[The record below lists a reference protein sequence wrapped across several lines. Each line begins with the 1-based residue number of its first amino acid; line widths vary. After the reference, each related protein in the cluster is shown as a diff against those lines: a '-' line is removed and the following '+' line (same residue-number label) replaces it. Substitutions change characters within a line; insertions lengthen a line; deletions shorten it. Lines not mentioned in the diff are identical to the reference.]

1 MSSSTVCSLR
11 PAVAADWPAIAALL
25 ASQAVP
31 TAGAQDHLHNF
42 LVAVLQGEV
51 VAVAGAEV
59 YGDVALLRSVAVK
72 STVQGRGV
80 GRQVVERLL
89 QEARRRDLAALYL
102 LTETAAEYFI
112 GFGFRRVPRTE
123 APQAVRASAEFK
135 GACPASATLMS
146 LLLRA
151 PRSMPETLPVA
162 VIGAGPVGLA
172 ALAPRYQVRAVRSR
186 RAGWRQSA

>member
-1 MSSSTVCSLR
+1 M
-11 PAVAADWPAIAALL
+11 
-25 ASQAVP
+25 P

-89 QEARRRDLAALYL
+89 QEARRRKLY
-102 LTETAAEYFI
+102 AP
-112 GFGFRRVPRTE
+112 RRN
-123 APQAVRASAEFK
+123 S
-135 GACPASATLMS
+135 
-146 LLLRA
+146 RA
-151 PRSMPETLPVA
+151 PVPPARP
-162 VIGAGPVGLA
+162 
-172 ALAPRYQVRAVRSR
+172 
-186 RAGWRQSA
+186 